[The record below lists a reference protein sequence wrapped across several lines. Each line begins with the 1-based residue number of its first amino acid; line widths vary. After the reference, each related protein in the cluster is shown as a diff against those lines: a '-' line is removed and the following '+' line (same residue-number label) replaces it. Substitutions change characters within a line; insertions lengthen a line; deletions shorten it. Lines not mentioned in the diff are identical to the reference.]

1 MKAAVFREVNKP
13 MEVEEVQISK
23 PGPRE
28 VLVRS
33 HAVGVCH
40 SDLHFFNG
48 TYPGPLPII
57 LGHEAAG
64 VVEQVGSAVNYVKP
78 GDHVIT
84 CLSVFCGTCEYCLT
98 GTHVAVPGAGAAAR
112 KRRGA
117 ALRQKAVRS

>member
-48 TYPGPLPII
+48 TYPGPV
-57 LGHEAAG
+57 A
-64 VVEQVGSAVNYVKP
+64 
-78 GDHVIT
+78 DHPRPR
-84 CLSVFCGTCEYCLT
+84 SGGRGRT
-98 GTHVAVPGAGAAAR
+98 GRV
-112 KRRGA
+112 RR
-117 ALRQKAVRS
+117 